1 MSNTQ
6 RTSRIQWIDSL
17 RGIAI
22 ILMVIFHFCYDL
34 RHFGYVDWDVPN
46 GRNWWPFR
54 YVILILFIFTMG
66 MSLSL
71 AHGSGICWN
80 KFAIRLGQ
88 VVLAALAITAMSL
101 FMFPNAW
108 IYFGIL
114 HFLAFASIVGLAFVR
129 VPTMALVGGLIILL
143 LYWSG
148 AVGNRW
154 PFDWISGLPVHTEDY
169 VPVFPWLGV
178 ALLGVALGR
187 LLPVVGMQGFFGW
200 IPGQVSWLGKHGL
213 VIYLVHQPVL
223 FAGFYLLMFMG

>member
-1 MSNTQ
+1 
-6 RTSRIQWIDSL
+6 
-17 RGIAI
+17 
-22 ILMVIFHFCYDL
+22 MVIFHFCYDL

-54 YVILILFIFTMG
+54 YVILTLFIFTMG

-71 AHGSGICWN
+71 AHGSGIRWK

-88 VVLAALAITAMSL
+88 MALATLAITAMSL

-114 HFLAFASIVGLAFVR
+114 HFLAFASIVGLTFVR
-129 VPTMALVGGLIILL
+129 VPTMALASGLIILL
-143 LYWSG
+143 LYWSD

-169 VPVFPWLGV
+169 VPVFPWLCV

-187 LLPVVGMQGFFGW
+187 LLPVVSMQGFLCW
-200 IPGQVSWLGKHGL
+200 IPDQMAWLGLAWLGL
-213 VIYLVHQPVL
+213 AWLGRHSLMFYLVLQPIL
-223 FAGFYLLMFMG
+223 FSGFYLLMFMA